1 MNTSKNRSTL
11 VINTFASNVDCFLFL
26 IVVKYFIMKTDN
38 LNTTLFGDFDPK
50 TAIKQRIDSLR
61 AELERH
67 TKLYY
72 VDAAPEISDKQFDDM
87 LLELRKLEDA
97 NPEFITPTSPTRRVG
112 GEPISGFEPFSHII
126 PMQSLENTYALGEI
140 AEYDSLVRSLSGLD
154 KVEYVV
160 EPKVDGLAF
169 CVHYKDGEFF
179 AAATRGNGTV
189 GDNVSQNVRTINSI
203 PMHINTTAPWVELR
217 GEIYMPKAVFVE
229 LVAEQEARGEEPFKN
244 PRNAAAGSLKLLDPR
259 IVATRKL
266 DAVLY
271 GAGRLDGIEEPDT
284 HAGLTKLISELGL
297 KTQPRSWLCQGLD
310 DVYKAIAELEQL
322 RHSFPFEIDGAV
334 IKVNNRSIYKTLGAT
349 AKAPRWARAYKYAP
363 EQAETVVEAITVQVG
378 RTGVLTPVAE
388 LRTVRLAGSDIS
400 RATLHNSDE
409 IRRKDIRIGDHVMI
423 EKAGEVIPAVVK
435 VVTEARTGIEQEF
448 VMPDKCPV
456 CGAPVYQ
463 EPGEVAIRCGNFLC
477 PAQLTRRII
486 HFASR
491 EALNI
496 EGLGDK
502 VAQALVDQQCVHNPL
517 DLYKQDESW
526 LSTLTLEGDIVAQ
539 KEQQLSLGCDIGDSA
554 TKLRTLGKAN
564 AHTIMNAL
572 QRAKDL
578 PLARWIFAI
587 GIPGVGVTTARD
599 IASLHKDFYELANSR
614 IVAEIAHLYALMD
627 EADYI
632 NPKSHRV
639 RALDIE
645 ERVKSAE
652 RFTVVCDEI
661 IELGERLVKEKL
673 ASKVKNAN
681 LKYTCVIKPEAA
693 RSLKEFFASEQ
704 GIQQLEQMRLLGINP
719 ETKLVATSTT
729 PLSGKKLVITGTLT
743 TMGRTQA
750 VQLVINAGG
759 RVADSV
765 SKETDYLVV
774 GEKPGGNKTSRA
786 KELGITIL
794 TEEEFVALANSVA
807 ADSSMEQPTK
817 DAASSQV
824 DEKSLVQGELF

>member
-1 MNTSKNRSTL
+1 
-11 VINTFASNVDCFLFL
+11 
-26 IVVKYFIMKTDN
+26 MKTDI
-38 LNTTLFGDFDPK
+38 LNTTLFEDFNPK
-50 TAIKQRIDSLR
+50 TQIKQRIESLR

-72 VDAAPEISDKQFDDM
+72 VDAAPEISDKEFDDM
-87 LLELRKLEDA
+87 LAELRKLEDA
-97 NPEFITPTSPTRRVG
+97 NPEFISPTSPTRRVG

-140 AEYDSLVRSLSGLD
+140 AEYDALVRSLSGLD

-169 CVHYKDGEFF
+169 CVHYKDGEFV
-179 AAATRGNGTV
+179 AAATRGDGAT

-203 PMHINTTAPWVELR
+203 PMRIPTTAPWVELR
-217 GEIYMPKAVFVE
+217 GEIYMPKSVFVE

-271 GAGRLDGIEEPDT
+271 AAGRLDGIEEPTT
-284 HAGLTKLISELGL
+284 HAGLTKMMADLGF
-297 KTQPRSWLCQGLD
+297 KTQPRSWICQGLD

-334 IKVNNRSIYKTLGAT
+334 IKVNDRTVYRTLGAT

-388 LRTVRLAGSDIS
+388 LRTVRLSGSDIS

-409 IRRKDIRIGDHVMI
+409 IRRKDIRVGDHVMI

-456 CGAPVYQ
+456 CGSPVYQ
-463 EPGEVAIRCGNFLC
+463 EPGEVAIKCGNFLC

-502 VAQALVDQQCVHNPL
+502 VAQALVDQQCLRTPL
-517 DLYKQDESW
+517 DLYNQDEAW
-526 LSTLTLEGDIVAQ
+526 LSTLSLEGTLPNGVQ
-539 KEQQLSLGCDIGDSA
+539 SRGTVQMTLGCDTGDSA
-554 TKLRTLGKAN
+554 TKQRILGKAN

-572 QRAKDL
+572 QRAREL
-578 PLARWIFAI
+578 PLSRWIYAM
-587 GIPGVGVTTARD
+587 GIPGIGATTAQD
-599 IASLHKDFYELANSR
+599 IARLHKDFYELANSQ
-614 IVAEIAHLYALMD
+614 IVSDISTLYELMD

-639 RALDIE
+639 RALGID
-645 ERVKSAE
+645 ERVSCAE
-652 RFTVVCDEI
+652 RFTIVCDKI

-673 ASKVKNAN
+673 ATKVKNAN

-693 RSLKEFFASEQ
+693 RSLKQFFASEQ
-704 GIQQLEQMRLLGINP
+704 GQQLLEQMRILGINP
-719 ETKLVATSTT
+719 ETKLTVESST

-750 VQLVINAGG
+750 VQMVINAGG

-774 GEKPGGNKTSRA
+774 GEKPGSNKTNRA

-794 TEEEFVALANSVA
+794 TEEEFVTL
-807 ADSSMEQPTK
+807 
-817 DAASSQV
+817 ASSTNAPAV
-824 DEKSLVQGELF
+824 AEMPEEEKFTQLELF

>member
-1 MNTSKNRSTL
+1 
-11 VINTFASNVDCFLFL
+11 
-26 IVVKYFIMKTDN
+26 MKTDN
-38 LNTTLFGDFDPK
+38 FDASLFGDFDPK
-50 TAIKQRIDSLR
+50 TAVRERIEVLR
-61 AELERH
+61 SELERH

-87 LLELRKLEDA
+87 LAELKKLEDA
-97 NPEFITPTSPTRRVG
+97 NPEFISPTSPTRRVG
-112 GEPISGFEPFSHII
+112 GEPISCFEPFSHII

-140 AEYDSLVRSLSGLD
+140 ADYDAQVRSLSGLD

-179 AAATRGNGTV
+179 AAATRGNGTT
-189 GDNVSQNVRTINSI
+189 GDNVSQNVLTINSI
-203 PMHINTTAPWVELR
+203 PMRIPTTAPWVEMR
-217 GEIYMPKAVFVE
+217 GEIYMPKSVFVE

-271 GAGRLDGIEEPDT
+271 GAGRIDGIEEPAT
-284 HAGLTKLISELGL
+284 HEALTKLIADLGF
-297 KTQPRSWLCQGLD
+297 KTQPRSWICNGLE

-334 IKVNNRSIYKTLGAT
+334 IKVNDRTIYRTLGST

-456 CGAPVYQ
+456 CGSTVYQ
-463 EPGEVAIRCGNFLC
+463 EEGEVAVKCGNFLC

-502 VAQALVDQQCVHNPL
+502 VAQALVDQQCIRTPL
-517 DLYKQDESW
+517 DLYNQDEAW
-526 LSTLTLEGDIVAQ
+526 LSTLSLEGKLPDGAIPQAIP
-539 KEQQLSLGCDIGDSA
+539 QQQTFGCDLNDSA
-554 TKLRTLGKAN
+554 TKQRTLGKAN

-572 QRAKDL
+572 QRAKEL
-578 PLARWIFAI
+578 PLARWIYAI
-587 GIPGVGVTTARD
+587 GIPGIGATIAQD
-599 IASLHKDFYELANSR
+599 IARLHKDFYELATSR
-614 IVAEIAHLYALMD
+614 IVEDISRLYDLME
-627 EADYI
+627 EADYT

-639 RALDIE
+639 RALDID
-645 ERVKSAE
+645 ERVSCAE
-652 RFTVVCDEI
+652 RFTIVCDQI

-673 ASKVKNAN
+673 ATKVKNAN
-681 LKYTCVIKPEAA
+681 LKYTCTIKPEAA
-693 RSLKEFFASEQ
+693 RSLKQFFASEQ
-704 GIQQLEQMRLLGINP
+704 GQMQLEQMRILGINP
-719 ETKLVATSTT
+719 ETRLSADTST
-729 PLSGKKLVITGTLT
+729 PLSGKKLVITGTLA
-743 TMGRTQA
+743 TMGRNQA

-765 SKETDYLVV
+765 SKETDYLVI

-794 TEEEFVALANSVA
+794 TEDEFVALVSSVPA
-807 ADSSMEQPTK
+807 VMEVTHVEEVPPT
-817 DAASSQV
+817 
-824 DEKSLVQGELF
+824 SLERKPVQQELF

>member
-1 MNTSKNRSTL
+1 MSEYAGYCGVPVL
-11 VINTFASNVDCFLFL
+11 DADVFLFL
-26 IVVKYFIMKTDN
+26 FMNSGIMKYMKTNN
-38 LNTTLFGDFDPK
+38 LDTSLFGDFDPK
-50 TAIKQRIDSLR
+50 LEIKQRIESLR
-61 AELERH
+61 SELERH

-87 LLELRKLEDA
+87 LAELKKLEDA
-97 NPEFITPTSPTRRVG
+97 NPEFISENSPTRRVG

-140 AEYDSLVRSLSGLD
+140 ADYDAQVRSLSGLD

-179 AAATRGNGTV
+179 AAATRGNGTT
-189 GDNVSQNVRTINSI
+189 GDNVSLNVRTINSI
-203 PMHINTTAPWVELR
+203 PMRIPTTAPWVEMR
-217 GEIYMPKAVFVE
+217 GEIYMPKSVFVE
-229 LVAEQEARGEEPFKN
+229 LVTEQEARGEEPFKN

-271 GAGRLDGIEEPDT
+271 GAGRIDGIEEPAT
-284 HAGLTKLISELGL
+284 HEALTKLIADLGF
-297 KTQPRSWLCQGLD
+297 KTQPRSWICNGLE

-334 IKVNNRSIYKTLGAT
+334 IKVNDRTIYRTLGST

-456 CGAPVYQ
+456 CGSAVYQ
-463 EPGEVAIRCGNFLC
+463 EPGEVAIRCSNFLC

-502 VAQALVDQQCVHNPL
+502 VAQALVDQQCVRTPL
-517 DLYKQDESW
+517 DLFNQDEAW
-526 LSTLTLEGDIVAQ
+526 LSTLALEGNSSNGVQDAP
-539 KEQQLSLGCDIGDSA
+539 QQQTFGCDTNDA
-554 TKLRTLGKAN
+554 VAKQRTLGKAN

-572 QRAKDL
+572 QRAKEL
-578 PLARWIFAI
+578 PLARWIYAI
-587 GIPGVGVTTARD
+587 GIPGIGATTAQD
-599 IASLHKDFYELANSR
+599 IARLHTNFYELANSR
-614 IVAEIAHLYALMD
+614 IVSDISSLYELMD

-639 RALDIE
+639 RALSID
-645 ERVKSAE
+645 ERVNCAE
-652 RFTVVCDEI
+652 RFTVVCDQI
-661 IELGERLVKEKL
+661 IDIGERLVKEKL

-681 LKYTCVIKPEAA
+681 LKYTCMIKPEAA
-693 RSLKEFFASEQ
+693 RSLKLFFASEQ
-704 GIQQLEQMRLLGINP
+704 GQMQLEQMRILGINP
-719 ETKLVATSTT
+719 ETKLSSERPT
-729 PLSGKKLVITGTLT
+729 PLSGKKIVITGTLSS
-743 TMGRTQA
+743 MGRTQA

-765 SKETDYLVV
+765 SKETDYLVI

-786 KELGITIL
+786 KDLGITIL
-794 TEEEFVALANSVA
+794 TEDEFIALVNST
-807 ADSSMEQPTK
+807 DSSVDVQP
-817 DAASSQV
+817 AP
-824 DEKSLVQGELF
+824 SLEITQEAKPIQQELF

>member
-1 MNTSKNRSTL
+1 
-11 VINTFASNVDCFLFL
+11 
-26 IVVKYFIMKTDN
+26 MKTNN
-38 LNTTLFGDFDPK
+38 LDTSLFGDFNPK
-50 TAIKQRIDSLR
+50 SEIKQRIDSLR

-140 AEYDSLVRSLSGLD
+140 AEYDALVRSLSGLD

-179 AAATRGNGTV
+179 AAATRGNGTT

-203 PMHINTTAPWVELR
+203 PMRIPTTAPWVELR

-229 LVAEQEARGEEPFKN
+229 LVTEQEARGEEPFKN

-271 GAGRLDGIEEPDT
+271 GAGRIDGIEEPST
-284 HAGLTKLISELGL
+284 HAGLTKLISDLGFR
-297 KTQPRSWLCQGLD
+297 TQPRTWICQGLD

-334 IKVNNRSIYKTLGAT
+334 IKVNDRTIYRILGST

-400 RATLHNSDE
+400 RATLHNLDE
-409 IRRKDIRIGDHVMI
+409 IRRKDIRVGDHVMI
-423 EKAGEVIPAVVK
+423 EKAGEVIPAVVS
-435 VVTEARTGIEQEF
+435 VVTSARCGIEQEF
-448 VMPDKCPV
+448 EMPDKCPV
-456 CGAPVYQ
+456 CGAPVFQ
-463 EPGEVAIRCGNFLC
+463 EPGEVAIKCGNFLC

-502 VAQALVDQQCVHNPL
+502 VAQAIVDQQCVRTPL
-517 DLYKQDESW
+517 DLYNQDEAW
-526 LSTLTLEGDIVAQ
+526 LSTLSLEGALPSGVQPSI
-539 KEQQLSLGCDIGDSA
+539 QQQTFGCEINDSA
-554 TKLRTLGKAN
+554 TKQRTLGKAN

-572 QRAKDL
+572 QRAKEL

-587 GIPGVGVTTARD
+587 GIPGIGATTAQD
-599 IASLHKDFYELANSR
+599 IARLHKDFYDLANSK
-614 IVAEIAHLYALMD
+614 IVSDISTLYELMD

-639 RALDIE
+639 RALDIG
-645 ERVKSAE
+645 ERVSCAE
-652 RFTVVCDEI
+652 RFTVVCDQI

-673 ASKVKNAN
+673 ATKVKNAN
-681 LKYTCVIKPEAA
+681 LKYTCTIKPEAA
-693 RSLKEFFASEQ
+693 RSLKQFFASEQ
-704 GIQQLEQMRLLGINP
+704 GQQQLEQMRLLGINP
-719 ETKLVATSTT
+719 EAKLSIEQST

-765 SKETDYLVV
+765 SKETDYLVI

-794 TEEEFVALANSVA
+794 TEDEFVALAK
-807 ADSSMEQPTK
+807 PTESTPVEEPVSIPVVPVEAK
-817 DAASSQV
+817 P
-824 DEKSLVQGELF
+824 VQQELF

>member
-1 MNTSKNRSTL
+1 
-11 VINTFASNVDCFLFL
+11 
-26 IVVKYFIMKTDN
+26 MKTNN
-38 LNTTLFGDFDPK
+38 LDTSLFGDFNPK
-50 TAIKQRIDSLR
+50 SEIKQRIDSLR

-87 LLELRKLEDA
+87 LAELRKLEDA
-97 NPEFITPTSPTRRVG
+97 NPEFISATSPTRRVG

-140 AEYDSLVRSLSGLD
+140 AEYDALVRSLSGLD

-179 AAATRGNGTV
+179 AAATRGNGTT

-203 PMHINTTAPWVELR
+203 PMRIPTTAPWVELR

-229 LVAEQEARGEEPFKN
+229 LVTEQEARGEEPFKN

-259 IVATRKL
+259 IVAIRKL

-271 GAGRLDGIEEPDT
+271 GAGRIDGIEEPST
-284 HAGLTKLISELGL
+284 HAGLTKLISDLGFR
-297 KTQPRSWLCQGLD
+297 TQPRTWICQGLE

-334 IKVNNRSIYKTLGAT
+334 IKVNDRTIYRTLGST

-400 RATLHNSDE
+400 RATLHNLDE

-423 EKAGEVIPAVVK
+423 EKAGEVIPAVVS
-435 VVTEARTGIEQEF
+435 VVTSARCGIEQEF
-448 VMPDKCPV
+448 EMPDKCPV
-456 CGAPVYQ
+456 CGAPVFQ
-463 EPGEVAIRCGNFLC
+463 EPGEVAIKCGNFLC

-502 VAQALVDQQCVHNPL
+502 VAQAIVDQQCVRTPL
-517 DLYKQDESW
+517 DLYNQDEAW
-526 LSTLTLEGDIVAQ
+526 LSTLSLEGALPSGVQPSI
-539 KEQQLSLGCDIGDSA
+539 QQQTFGCEINDSA
-554 TKLRTLGKAN
+554 TKQRTLGKAN

-572 QRAKDL
+572 QRAKEL

-587 GIPGVGVTTARD
+587 GIPGIGATTAQD
-599 IASLHKDFYELANSR
+599 IARLHKDFYDLANSK
-614 IVAEIAHLYALMD
+614 IVSDISTLYELMD

-639 RALDIE
+639 RALDID
-645 ERVKSAE
+645 ERVSCAE
-652 RFTVVCDEI
+652 RFTVVCDQI

-673 ASKVKNAN
+673 ATKVKNAN
-681 LKYTCVIKPEAA
+681 LKYTCMIKPEAA
-693 RSLKEFFASEQ
+693 RSLKQFFASEQ
-704 GIQQLEQMRLLGINP
+704 GQQQLEQMRLLGINP
-719 ETKLVATSTT
+719 EAKLSIEQST

-765 SKETDYLVV
+765 SKETDYLVI

-794 TEEEFVALANSVA
+794 TEEEFVALAK
-807 ADSSMEQPTK
+807 PTESTPVEEPVSIPVVPVEAK
-817 DAASSQV
+817 P
-824 DEKSLVQGELF
+824 VQQELF